1 MLSLRVAKP
10 CTKSNST
17 LEVSLREQPFPERAM
32 VSDSRGHGSQ
42 FFGGTWFVES
52 RFSSTLFGSDG

>member
-17 LEVSLREQPFPERAM
+17 LEVSLREQPFPRELWSPIRGAMALNFLGER
-32 VSDSRGHGSQ
+32 GS
-42 FFGGTWFVES
+42 
-52 RFSSTLFGSDG
+52 